1 MLLSPPLTDVETV
14 EPAQAVVQAALSFL
28 RPASAALFALD
39 AATWRLAWADRV
51 ADADLRAVLGLDD
64 ERLHI
69 LRMGAT
75 VRVLQPP
82 ALLVP
87 CLANG
92 DLLGVLYLSPPPS
105 PQRLPRC
112 HLPLVGNLLGLG
124 FALERIAASEA
135 LDPAQLDTPLIV
147 DPQAA
152 ADRDQLLLLLEAHE
166 WNVSRVARFL
176 GVTRM
181 TIYNR
186 LRRARIQRRKVRKGR
201 QRSRGDAPTNRV
213 PSDRPG
219 RRSSRARG

>member
-1 MLLSPPLTDVETV
+1 MFLSPPLAEIEGV

-28 RPASAALFALD
+28 RPARAALFAQG

-51 ADADLRAVLGLDD
+51 ADADLRAVLDLDGQ
-64 ERLHI
+64 RLHI

-105 PQRLPRC
+105 TERLPRC
-112 HLPLVGNLLGLG
+112 NLPLVGQLLGLG
-124 FALERIAASEA
+124 FALERHAADSSA
-135 LDPAQLDTPLIV
+135 SAQADAPLIV
-147 DPQAA
+147 DPKAA
-152 ADRDQLLLLLEAHE
+152 ADRDQLVLLLEAHE

-181 TIYNR
+181 TVYNR
-186 LRRARIQRRKVRKGR
+186 LRRAGIQRRKVRKGR
-201 QRSRGDAPTNRV
+201 PRPRRAAPRLRALSGRS
-213 PSDRPG
+213 SQ
-219 RRSSRARG
+219 RRSHARG